1 MSDLQQELNKLDNPP
16 TIRGYYDDV
25 IAKYDTKFAV
35 RPMSIS
41 RMGVCPLHDDN
52 DPSFGVVTTKQGVE
66 IYNCFGCGK
75 RGTLIDLVINSVE
88 IWEKRTLTKE
98 AALRELAKRYGFDA
112 EEIISQADTKTDY
125 KERYATIAK
134 KVQAPLKPGIHT
146 FKNSVEYGLTKGY
159 SSDYFSRE
167 VAKLLGG
174 GY

>member
-1 MSDLQQELNKLDNPP
+1 MSDLQQGLNKLDNPP

-52 DPSFGVVTTKQGVE
+52 DPSFGVVTTKQG
-66 IYNCFGCGK
+66 
-75 RGTLIDLVINSVE
+75 
-88 IWEKRTLTKE
+88 
-98 AALRELAKRYGFDA
+98 ALRELAKRYGFDA

-134 KVQAPLKPGIHT
+134 KIQAPLKPGIHT
-146 FKNSVEYGLTKGY
+146 FKDAVEYGLTKGY